1 MVARLLSLLLLL
13 SPALAETVR
22 FKTKGGVQLV
32 GELRQVGPDA
42 PTVICLPMFRHD
54 KETYRPLVDPLA
66 RVGINTLL
74 LDTRGHGQSA
84 PELRR
89 FAEGRD
95 PKLFNAMHH
104 DVAAAIEYLAERK
117 RIDTTRI
124 GLIGASV
131 GCSVAVDATVRHPGS
146 VRAVVLLTPGSD
158 YLGVPTLQHLR
169 NWPGTSILVV
179 TSTQEEAKSR
189 AVMDV
194 LKPFPGTTLKVVE
207 GKGIH
212 GTRMFGK
219 VTDVEKSLAAFMRD
233 KLVDGVDVR
242 VPRFKE
248 GMVMG
253 PGFVRRTL
261 RLGRKVEGTTYT
273 FLLFAIG
280 STWTLGAMVDQPFIG
295 KIKMTLN
302 EATLELPFYTTRKS
316 RDPLDAKVAGI
327 EAQAKGTQAAAGKIH
342 WINVELPAKAWALG
356 DAPRLTLEFRP
367 EGGEA
372 VRLPG
377 GSHFVARLQPMS
389 GE

>member
-1 MVARLLSLLLLL
+1 MLARLLSLLLLL

-32 GELRQVGPDA
+32 GELREVGPNA
-42 PTVICLPMFRHD
+42 PTVICIPMFRHA

-66 RVGINTLL
+66 RAGINTLL

-89 FAEGRD
+89 FAQDRD

-104 DVAAAIEYLAERK
+104 DVAAAIEFLSERK

-131 GCSVAVDATVRHPGS
+131 GCSVAVDYTVRHPGS
-146 VRAVVLLTPGSD
+146 VRAVVLLTPGSN
-158 YLGVPTLQHLR
+158 YLEVPTLQHLR
-169 NWPGTSILVV
+169 DWPGTAILVA
-179 TSTQEEAKSR
+179 TSTEEEAKSK
-189 AVMDV
+189 AVMEA
-194 LKPFPGTTLKVVE
+194 LKPFSGTTLKVVE

-233 KLVDGVDVR
+233 RLVDGVDVR

-248 GMVMG
+248 GTVLG
-253 PGFVRRTL
+253 AGFVRRTL
-261 RLGRKVEGTTYT
+261 RLDRKIEGTTYT

-280 STWTLGAMVDQPFIG
+280 STWTLGAMIDQPFIG
-295 KIKMTLN
+295 KIRMTVDD
-302 EATLELPFYTTRKS
+302 ATLELPFYTTRKS
-316 RDPLDAKVAGI
+316 RDPLKAKVVGLGAGVT
-327 EAQAKGTQAAAGKIH
+327 GTQASAGKIH
-342 WINVELPAKAWALG
+342 WINVELPAKVMG
-356 DAPRLTLEFRP
+356 DAPKLTLDFHP
-367 EGGEA
+367 EDGKV

-377 GSHFVARLQPMS
+377 GSHFVARLQPMA

>member
-95 PKLFNAMHH
+95 PKLFNAMHY

-131 GCSVAVDATVRHPGS
+131 GCSVAVDATVRHPAS
-146 VRAVVLLTPGSD
+146 VRAVVLLTPGSN
-158 YLGVPTLQHLR
+158 YLGVPTLRHLR
-169 NWPGTSILVV
+169 DWPGTAVLVA
-179 TSTQEEAKSR
+179 TSTEEEAKSR

-194 LKPFPGTTLKVVE
+194 LKPFPGTTLRVVE
-207 GKGIH
+207 GRGIH

-219 VTDVEKSLAAFMRD
+219 VADVEKSLAAFMRER
-233 KLVDGVDVR
+233 LVDGVDVR

-253 PGFVRRTL
+253 AGFVRRTL

-273 FLLFAIG
+273 FLLFAVG
-280 STWTLGAMVDQPFIG
+280 STWTLGAMVDGPFIG
-295 KIKMTLN
+295 KIKMTVN

-316 RDPLDAKVAGI
+316 RDPLDAKVSGI
-327 EAQAKGTQAAAGKIH
+327 KAAAKGR
-342 WINVELPAKAWALG
+342 N
-356 DAPRLTLEFRP
+356 RR
-367 EGGEA
+367 
-372 VRLPG
+372 
-377 GSHFVARLQPMS
+377 
-389 GE
+389 

>member
-1 MVARLLSLLLLL
+1 
-13 SPALAETVR
+13 
-22 FKTKGGVQLV
+22 
-32 GELRQVGPDA
+32 
-42 PTVICLPMFRHD
+42 
-54 KETYRPLVDPLA
+54 
-66 RVGINTLL
+66 
-74 LDTRGHGQSA
+74 
-84 PELRR
+84 
-89 FAEGRD
+89 
-95 PKLFNAMHH
+95 
-104 DVAAAIEYLAERK
+104 
-117 RIDTTRI
+117 
-124 GLIGASV
+124 
-131 GCSVAVDATVRHPGS
+131 
-146 VRAVVLLTPGSD
+146 
-158 YLGVPTLQHLR
+158 
-169 NWPGTSILVV
+169 
-179 TSTQEEAKSR
+179 
-189 AVMDV
+189 
-194 LKPFPGTTLKVVE
+194 
-207 GKGIH
+207 
-212 GTRMFGK
+212 MFGK